1 MKITA
6 KTTKQELKDFL
17 GANVKA
23 VSKKD
28 KNLYERLAYADAML
42 KKDEKQVT
50 RRDLAELAK
59 EVIRVL
65 GNKVVTPVL
74 AEETPVKE
82 ETPVEVKAENSVKKA
97 SKGVDKVKKAQEETP
112 QEETPAKAEKPAK
125 KSLGKKKETP
135 KKDDVT
141 VLDGAENKKAVQLA
155 KQFPETFEADGTKCE
170 IAHDIETMEDLYNAM
185 ENEESIV
192 FAFYWTK
199 RHLKQFPYFN
209 GLLGQPKEFEHDLDL
224 CSCIYVSDK
233 QTVAYNVSMYT
244 DAVYAVIPSDLK
256 EEDGIRFASGIE
268 FQIYRIVDEE
278 EAE

>member
-17 GANVKA
+17 GANAKA

-28 KNLYERLAYADAML
+28 KNLFERLAYADAML

-65 GNKVVTPVL
+65 GTKVVTPAL
-74 AEETPVKE
+74 AETPAETP
-82 ETPVEVKAENSVKKA
+82 TPVEVKAENSVKKA
-97 SKGVDKVKKAQEETP
+97 GKGVAKVQKAQEE
-112 QEETPAKAEKPAK
+112 AEKPAK
-125 KSLGKKKETP
+125 KSLGKKKES
-135 KKDDVT
+135 KNDVT

-155 KQFPETFEADGTKCE
+155 KQFPETLEVGENKYE
-170 IAHDIETMEDLYNAM
+170 IAHDIKTMDDCYEAMTEDQ
-185 ENEESIV
+185 EIV

-209 GLLGQPKEFEHDLDL
+209 GVLGQPKEFEHDLDL
-224 CSCIYVSDK
+224 CSCIYVSDEK
-233 QTVAYNVSMYT
+233 RVAYNVSMYT
-244 DAVYAVIPSDLK
+244 DAVYAIIPSDFV

-268 FQIYRIVDEE
+268 FQIYRAVASEE
-278 EAE
+278 VEAE